1 MKRNEFTKTC
11 NRPAPTEGLPES
23 PELERAVL
31 GALILEPDQLPDVA
45 EIVEI
50 SAFVDAKNGK
60 IYGEML
66 SMLERGD
73 KIDLYTLS
81 QRPELKDRD
90 MLRYFSELTSAVGSG
105 VNVLDH
111 ARQLADTE
119 TRRRLC
125 LFGYELAARAVSDP
139 DGVVRKKGQ
148 GRGVVDWATSEITAI
163 ADRVSRPD
171 DIAPLSDVVRATLD
185 DLERR
190 QQARQAGECIGI
202 PTGLRRLDALTGGWR
217 GGQLVVLAGRPGTG
231 KSATMLHFARAAAAS
246 GVPLCLFSLE
256 MPSGQLAG
264 RMLVGSSGV
273 DSGAFR
279 TGNVDASGWTKIE
292 TAGATLS
299 TMPIFLNDS
308 ANITIGAI
316 RSQCKAMH
324 RRGKC
329 GMVIIDYLQ
338 LLDTSTRNPNS
349 TREREIAAASRAAK
363 LLAKELNI
371 PVIMLS
377 QLSRKVEERADK
389 TPLLSDL
396 RESGAIEQDADM
408 VAFIDRPAMYGAQMI
423 TTTRYGLISSEGVG
437 VLHIA
442 KNREGAAGR
451 IYFRHNESLTRITDY
466 ENTAA
471 DTTGEA
477 EPF

>member
-1 MKRNEFTKTC
+1 MKRSESIKTY
-11 NRPAPTEGLPES
+11 NRPAPAEGLPES
-23 PELERAVL
+23 PELERAIL
-31 GALILEPDQLPDVA
+31 GALILEPHKLPDVA
-45 EIVEI
+45 EIVEN
-50 SAFVDAKNGK
+50 SAFVGANNGK
-60 IYGEML
+60 IYDAML

-73 KIDLYTLS
+73 KIDFYTLS

-139 DGVVRKKGQ
+139 DGVV
-148 GRGVVDWATSEITAI
+148 DWATSEITAI
-163 ADRVSRPD
+163 ADRVSRPE

-246 GVPLCLFSLE
+246 GVPVCIFSLE
-256 MPSGQLAG
+256 MPAGQLAG
-264 RMLVGSSGV
+264 RMLVGGSGV
-273 DSGAFR
+273 DSQAFR
-279 TGNVDASGWTKIE
+279 VGSVDTTGWSQLE
-292 TAGATLS
+292 QAGAELS
-299 TMPIFLNDS
+299 AIPVYLNDR

-324 RRGKC
+324 RRGRC

-349 TREREIAAASRAAK
+349 TREREIAAASRSAK
-363 LLAKELNI
+363 LLAKELDV
-371 PVIMLS
+371 PVILLS

-408 VAFIDRPAMYGAQMI
+408 VVFIDRPAMYGAQMI

-437 VLHIA
+437 VLYIA
-442 KNREGAAGR
+442 KNREGATGR

-466 ENTAA
+466 ETTANIST
-471 DTTGEA
+471 DETQ
-477 EPF
+477 F

>member
-1 MKRNEFTKTC
+1 MKRSESIKTY
-11 NRPAPTEGLPES
+11 NRPASVEGLPES

-31 GALILEPDQLPDVA
+31 GALILEPDQLPDVV

-50 SAFVDAKNGK
+50 SAFHDENNGK
-60 IYGEML
+60 IYGAML

-139 DGVVRKKGQ
+139 DGVV
-148 GRGVVDWATSEITAI
+148 DWATSEITAI

-171 DIAPLSDVVRATLD
+171 DITPLSEVVRATID

-246 GVPLCLFSLE
+246 GVPVCIFSLE
-256 MPSGQLAG
+256 MPAGQLAG
-264 RMLVGSSGV
+264 RMLVGGSGV
-273 DSGAFR
+273 DSQAFR
-279 TGNVDASGWTKIE
+279 VGSVDTTGWSQLE
-292 TAGATLS
+292 QAGAELS
-299 TMPIFLNDS
+299 AIPVYLNDR

-324 RRGKC
+324 RRGRC

-338 LLDTSTRNPNS
+338 LLDTTTRNANS
-349 TREREIAAASRAAK
+349 TREREIAAASRSAK
-363 LLAKELNI
+363 LLAKELDV
-371 PVIMLS
+371 PVILLS

-408 VAFIDRPAMYGAQMI
+408 VLFLDRPAMYGAQTI
-423 TTTRYGLISSEGVG
+423 DTNRYGLISSDGVG
-437 VLHIA
+437 IMHVT
-442 KNREGAAGR
+442 KNREGTTGR
-451 IYFRHNESLTRITDY
+451 IYFRHNKSLTRITDY
-466 ENTAA
+466 DSPATDAI
-471 DTTGEA
+471 GEA
-477 EPF
+477 GPF

>member
-1 MKRNEFTKTC
+1 MKRSESIKTY
-11 NRPAPTEGLPES
+11 NRPAPAEGLPES
-23 PELERAVL
+23 PELERAIL
-31 GALILEPDQLPDVA
+31 GALILEPDKLPDVA
-45 EIVEI
+45 EIVEN
-50 SAFVDAKNGK
+50 SAFVGANNGK
-60 IYGEML
+60 IYDAML

-139 DGVVRKKGQ
+139 D
-148 GRGVVDWATSEITAI
+148 GVVDWATSEITAI

-246 GVPLCLFSLE
+246 GVPVCIFSLE
-256 MPSGQLAG
+256 MPAGQLAG
-264 RMLVGSSGV
+264 RMLVGGSGV
-273 DSGAFR
+273 DSQAFR
-279 TGNVDASGWTKIE
+279 VGSVDTTGWSQLE
-292 TAGATLS
+292 QAGAELS
-299 TMPIFLNDS
+299 AIPVYLNDR

-324 RRGKC
+324 RRGRC

-349 TREREIAAASRAAK
+349 TREREIAAASRSAK
-363 LLAKELNI
+363 LLAKELDV
-371 PVIMLS
+371 PVILLS

-408 VAFIDRPAMYGAQMI
+408 VVFIDRPAMYGAQMI

-442 KNREGAAGR
+442 KNREGATGR

-466 ENTAA
+466 ETTANIST
-471 DTTGEA
+471 DETQ
-477 EPF
+477 F

>member
-1 MKRNEFTKTC
+1 MKREKQTSY
-11 NRPAPTEGLPES
+11 NRPAPVEGLPES

-45 EIVEI
+45 EIVEN
-50 SAFVDAKNGK
+50 SAFQDENNGK
-60 IYGEML
+60 IYGAML

-81 QRPELKDRD
+81 QRPELKGRD
-90 MLRYFSELTSAVGSG
+90 MLRYLSELTNAIGSG

-139 DGVVRKKGQ
+139 DSVS
-148 GRGVVDWATSEITAI
+148 DWAMTEITAI
-163 ADRVSRPD
+163 ADRAVRSD
-171 DIAPLSDVVRATLD
+171 DVTPLSDVVRSTLD

-190 QQARQAGECIGI
+190 QQARLAGKCIGI
-202 PTGLRRLDALTGGWR
+202 PTGLQRLDALTGGWR

-231 KSATMLHFARAAAAS
+231 KSAIMLHFARAAAAS
-246 GVPLCLFSLE
+246 GVPVCIFSME
-256 MPSGQLAG
+256 MPAGQLAG
-264 RMLVGSSGV
+264 RMLVGGSEV

-279 TGNVDASGWTKIE
+279 TGNVDADGWCE
-292 TAGATLS
+292 LERAGAELS
-299 TMPIFLNDS
+299 GMPVYLNDR

-316 RSQCKAMH
+316 RSQCKAMY
-324 RRGKC
+324 RRGRC

-349 TREREIAAASRAAK
+349 TREREIAAASRSAK
-363 LLAKELNI
+363 LLAKELDV
-371 PVIMLS
+371 PVILLS
-377 QLSRKVEERADK
+377 QLSRKVEERTDK

-437 VLHIA
+437 VLHIT
-442 KNREGAAGR
+442 KNREGATGR

>member
-1 MKRNEFTKTC
+1 MKRSESIKTY
-11 NRPAPTEGLPES
+11 NRPAPAEGLPES
-23 PELERAVL
+23 PELERAIL
-31 GALILEPDQLPDVA
+31 GALILEPDKLPDVA
-45 EIVEI
+45 EIVEN
-50 SAFVDAKNGK
+50 SAFVGANNGK
-60 IYGEML
+60 IYDAML

-73 KIDLYTLS
+73 KIDFYTLS

-139 DGVVRKKGQ
+139 DGVV
-148 GRGVVDWATSEITAI
+148 DWATSEITAI
-163 ADRVSRPD
+163 ADRVSRPE

-246 GVPLCLFSLE
+246 GVPVCIFSLE
-256 MPSGQLAG
+256 MPAGQLAG
-264 RMLVGSSGV
+264 RMLVGGSGV
-273 DSGAFR
+273 DSQAFR
-279 TGNVDASGWTKIE
+279 VGSVDTTGWSQLE
-292 TAGATLS
+292 QAGAELS
-299 TMPIFLNDS
+299 AIPVYLNDR

-324 RRGKC
+324 RRGRC

-349 TREREIAAASRAAK
+349 TREREIAAASRSAK
-363 LLAKELNI
+363 LLAKELDV
-371 PVIMLS
+371 PVILLS

-408 VAFIDRPAMYGAQMI
+408 VLFLDRPAMYGAQTI
-423 TTTRYGLISSEGVG
+423 DTNRYGLISSDGVG
-437 VLHIA
+437 IMHVT
-442 KNREGAAGR
+442 KNREGATGR
-451 IYFRHNESLTRITDY
+451 IYFRHNKSLTRITDY
-466 ENTAA
+466 DSPATDAI
-471 DTTGEA
+471 GEA
-477 EPF
+477 GPF

>member
-1 MKRNEFTKTC
+1 MKRNESTKTYS
-11 NRPAPTEGLPES
+11 RLAPVEGLPES
-23 PELERAVL
+23 PELERAIL
-31 GALILEPDQLPDVA
+31 GALILEPNQLYDVT

-50 SAFVDAKNGK
+50 SAFSDANNGK
-60 IYGEML
+60 IYGAML

-81 QRPELKDRD
+81 QRPELKGRE
-90 MLRYFSELTSAVGSG
+90 MLRYLSELTNAVGSG
-105 VNVLDH
+105 VNVLEH
-111 ARQLADTE
+111 ARQLANTE
-119 TRRRLC
+119 IRRRLYI
-125 LFGYELAARAVSDP
+125 FGYELAARAVSDP
-139 DGVVRKKGQ
+139 DGVV
-148 GRGVVDWATSEITAI
+148 DWATTEITAI
-163 ADRVSRPD
+163 ADRAVRSD
-171 DIAPLSDVVRATLD
+171 DITPLSDVVRATLD

-202 PTGLRRLDALTGGWR
+202 PTGLQRLDALTGGWR

-246 GVPLCLFSLE
+246 GVPVCVFALE
-256 MPSGQLAG
+256 MPAGQLAG
-264 RMLVGSSGV
+264 RMLVGGSGV
-273 DSGAFR
+273 DSQAFR
-279 TGNVDASGWTKIE
+279 VGSVD
-292 TAGATLS
+292 TAGWSQLEQAGAELS
-299 TMPIFLNDS
+299 AIPVYLNDR

-329 GMVIIDYLQ
+329 GMVVIDYLQ

-349 TREREIAAASRAAK
+349 TREREIAAASRSAK
-363 LLAKELNI
+363 LLAKELDV
-371 PVIMLS
+371 PVILLS
-377 QLSRKVEERADK
+377 QLSRDIEKRADK

-437 VLHIA
+437 VLHIT
-442 KNREGAAGR
+442 KNREGATGR

>member
-1 MKRNEFTKTC
+1 MKRSESIKTY
-11 NRPAPTEGLPES
+11 NRPASVEGLPES

-31 GALILEPDQLPDVA
+31 GALILEPDQLPDVV

-50 SAFVDAKNGK
+50 SAFHDENNGK
-60 IYGEML
+60 IYGAML

-139 DGVVRKKGQ
+139 DGVV
-148 GRGVVDWATSEITAI
+148 DWATSEITAI

-171 DIAPLSDVVRATLD
+171 DITPLSEVVRATID

-202 PTGLRRLDALTGGWR
+202 PTGLQRLDALTGGWR
-217 GGQLVVLAGRPGTG
+217 GGQLVVLAGRPGMG

-246 GVPLCLFSLE
+246 GVPVCMFSLE
-256 MPSGQLAG
+256 MPAGQLAG
-264 RMLVGSSGV
+264 RMLVGSSGINSV
-273 DSGAFR
+273 SFR
-279 TGNVDASGWTKIE
+279 TGDVGTDDWRKLE
-292 TAGATLS
+292 QAGAKLS
-299 TMPIFLNDS
+299 TMAVYLNDR
-308 ANITIGAI
+308 ANININTI
-316 RSQCKAMH
+316 RSQCKAMA

-338 LLDTSTRNPNS
+338 LLDTSTRNAS
-349 TREREIAAASRAAK
+349 TTREREIAAASRSAK

-371 PVIMLS
+371 PVILLS
-377 QLSRKVEERADK
+377 QLSRKIEERADK

-396 RESGAIEQDADM
+396 RESGAIEQDADL
-408 VAFIDRPAMYGAQMI
+408 VAFIDRPAMYGQTEIDAG
-423 TTTRYGLISSEGVG
+423 RYGIISAEGVG
-437 VLHIA
+437 LLYVA
-442 KNREGAAGR
+442 KHRDGATGC
-451 IYFRHNESLTRITDY
+451 ICFRHNESLTRIADY
-466 ENTAA
+466 ENTADA
-471 DTTGEA
+471 STDEN
-477 EPF
+477 PF

>member
-11 NRPAPTEGLPES
+11 NRPAIEGLPES

-31 GALILEPDQLPDVA
+31 GALILEPNQLSDVM

-50 SAFVDAKNGK
+50 SAFHDANNGR
-60 IYGEML
+60 IFGAML
-66 SMLERGD
+66 SMLERGA

-81 QRPELKDRD
+81 QRPELKGGE
-90 MLRYFSELTSAVGSG
+90 MLRYLSELTNAVDSG
-105 VNVLDH
+105 VNLMDH

-139 DGVVRKKGQ
+139 DGVS
-148 GRGVVDWATSEITAI
+148 DWAMTEITAI
-163 ADRVSRPD
+163 TDRVVRSD
-171 DIAPLSDVVRATLD
+171 DITPLSDVVRSTLD

-202 PTGLRRLDALTGGWR
+202 PTGLQRLDALTGGWR
-217 GGQLVVLAGRPGTG
+217 GGQLIVLAGRPAMG
-231 KSATMLHFARAAAAS
+231 KSAIMLHFARAAAVS
-246 GVPLCLFSLE
+246 GLSVALFSLE
-256 MPSGQLAG
+256 MPAGQLAG

-273 DSGAFR
+273 SSGAFR

-292 TAGATLS
+292 KAGAKLS
-299 TMPIFLNDS
+299 GMPIYLNDR

-324 RRGKC
+324 RRGRC

-338 LLDTSTRNPNS
+338 LLDTTSRNTNS
-349 TREREIAAASRAAK
+349 TREREIAATSRSAK
-363 LLAKELNI
+363 LLAKELDV
-371 PVIMLS
+371 PVILLS
-377 QLSRKVEERADK
+377 QLSRKIEERADK

-408 VAFIDRPAMYGAQMI
+408 VLFLDRPAMYGMQTI
-423 TTTRYGLISSEGVG
+423 DTNRYGLISSEGVG
-437 VLHIA
+437 VLHIS
-442 KNREGAAGR
+442 KNREGATGR
-451 IYFRHNESLTRITDY
+451 IYFRHNESLTRIGDY
-466 ENTAA
+466 ENTADA
-471 DTTGEA
+471 STDEN
-477 EPF
+477 PF